1 MENTTL
7 LIPRCTD
14 ERGNGLVIKHKI
26 DCETVVIDPN
36 GNTVEPVDYDG
47 VLYIPCKVGDRV
59 VVYYKNKQR
68 SRTFKITDVER
79 SEHFFVCEIV
89 YDEIETIE
97 MELLNIAE
105 MVMNGSMTTNNA
117 HLKADQLLVSLL
129 YKEGYEVIAD
139 AFNKIPKY
147 YE

>member
-1 MENTTL
+1 
-7 LIPRCTD
+7 
-14 ERGNGLVIKHKI
+14 
-26 DCETVVIDPN
+26 
-36 GNTVEPVDYDG
+36 
-47 VLYIPCKVGDRV
+47 
-59 VVYYKNKQR
+59 
-68 SRTFKITDVER
+68 
-79 SEHFFVCEIV
+79 
-89 YDEIETIE
+89 